1 MANLATRFHESL
13 HLIEKE
19 KANGISFQWKQFDLS
34 DLLLA
39 EWIADQIKPTEST
52 RFNRLNLFKHQFHA
66 WRTRRKFKAKS
77 TKHHAELLVFFNS
90 QNQWNNLQPI
100 VVTLIEKGIKLIV
113 VSTKPNLLVNLQ
125 SLQIPSYLVFG
136 FRKSRFT
143 VKSNIGLQH
152 IIYGLLPKLNYLN
165 KSIIPMLESSSLR
178 YVLVGNDNTAEGRM
192 IARIAQEKKIVTGS
206 IQHGSMNRIN
216 PLHGRSIVNQFFVYG
231 EKPKQELVY
240 LGKNAQEIF
249 VKGWPLQ
256 EKFKKSQQ
264 LSSTQWTG
272 FNHPTLVLSFSGP
285 GHGTTEAHHIKC
297 IEAIKQIQDEFK
309 YPILIKL
316 HPKDNASYYKELNS
330 EYTTIWSNQ
339 DLEKQGITFLQVLKN
354 AQVVITGASNSA
366 LDALLMETE
375 VITLDLINAYTD
387 VDFVQDKLVNY
398 CTSIDELRQSIIANL
413 QKPKSIFTLEKKK
426 QLESYYYRF
435 FDNDYSPTL
444 AMVNTIKESIAQIK
458 SF

>member
-39 EWIADQIKPTEST
+39 EWIADQIKPTEKT

-77 TKHHAELLVFFNS
+77 PKHNAELLVFFNS

-125 SLQIPSYLVFG
+125 SLQIPNYLVFG

-143 VKSNIGLQH
+143 VNSNIGLQH

-165 KSIIPMLESSSLR
+165 KSILPMLESSSLR

-216 PLHGRSIVNQFFVYG
+216 PLHGRSIVDQFFVFG

-240 LGKNAQEIF
+240 LGKKAEQIF

-256 EKFKKSQQ
+256 ETFKQRPQQ
-264 LSSTQWTG
+264 TSDTWKGFNSSTV
-272 FNHPTLVLSFSGP
+272 VLTFSGP
-285 GHGTTEAHHIKC
+285 GHGTTEAHHLLC
-297 IEAIKQIQDEFK
+297 IEAVKQVQEELQFH
-309 YPILIKL
+309 ILIKL
-316 HPKDNASYYKELNS
+316 HPKDKATYYEKLNPTF
-330 EYTTIWSNQ
+330 TTLWNNL
-339 DLEKQGITFLQVLKN
+339 DLEKHGITFHELIKK
-354 AQVVITGASNSA
+354 AQLVITGASNSA
-366 LDALLMETE
+366 LDALLMET
-375 VITLDLINAYTD
+375 
-387 VDFVQDKLVNY
+387 
-398 CTSIDELRQSIIANL
+398 
-413 QKPKSIFTLEKKK
+413 
-426 QLESYYYRF
+426 
-435 FDNDYSPTL
+435 
-444 AMVNTIKESIAQIK
+444 
-458 SF
+458 